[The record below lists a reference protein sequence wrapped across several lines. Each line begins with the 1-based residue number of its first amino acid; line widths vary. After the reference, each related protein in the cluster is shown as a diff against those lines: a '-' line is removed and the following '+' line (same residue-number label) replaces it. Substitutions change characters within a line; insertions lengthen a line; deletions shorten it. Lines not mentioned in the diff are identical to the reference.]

1 MMKKVVAVFI
11 LLCACVVCCCTSV
24 LLSESVDDEEF
35 VVFEENSLFGVKDA
49 KGNILV
55 LPVYN
60 EISGFCNG
68 YSCVYTDSGVGLI
81 NSKGKLIAPCK
92 FDSITIPEDGFYVTL
107 LDDEQSPR
115 YEFYS
120 ADGTPT
126 GWCFEYASGF
136 HDGYACVIFQGEE
149 YLLDIAGELHSIAPF
164 QFAWGDG
171 FSEKRLLVEKDG
183 RYGYLDSSLKLVIP
197 CIYDWAEA
205 SFNDGTA
212 AVRLNGKLFY
222 IDKSGKKVE

>member
-1 MMKKVVAVFI
+1 MPPPKRYDGNEQKN
-11 LLCACVVCCCTSV
+11 TEK
-24 LLSESVDDEEF
+24 ES
-35 VVFEENSLFGVKDA
+35 S
-49 KGNILV
+49 
-55 LPVYN
+55 
-60 EISGFCNG
+60 
-68 YSCVYTDSGVGLI
+68 T
-81 NSKGKLIAPCK
+81 
-92 FDSITIPEDGFYVTL
+92 
-107 LDDEQSPR
+107 
-115 YEFYS
+115 
-120 ADGTPT
+120 
-126 GWCFEYASGF
+126 
-136 HDGYACVIFQGEE
+136 CVIFQGEE